1 MIEERNRTES
11 LSGALLCYLI
21 ALSMLF
27 MPVTLMA
34 EATWLAGDHHIHS
47 NNSVGWDESNPPK
60 PICWWRCDLH
70 HRKECPDGAQIRV
83 VMDGGYRSWR
93 PKP

>member
-1 MIEERNRTES
+1 MIKERNRAEG
-11 LSGALLCYLI
+11 LSGAPLCCLV

-27 MPVTLMA
+27 MPGTLMA

-60 PICWWRCDLH
+60 PIF
-70 HRKECPDGAQIRV
+70 GAETTVPLKGKSHGSTTIPTRNLLMTPQ
-83 VMDGGYRSWR
+83 
-93 PKP
+93 